1 MRFDIVVGNP
11 PYNNGM
17 DLDFIDLG
25 CKISN
30 KYCCMIVPAKWQTK
44 SDDACGC
51 ASKNLDYAEFRKRW
65 VHYISDVTFYP
76 YSKDVFNI
84 RTPDGVSYF
93 LIGKEKQD
101 TATVTNIC
109 NINRHFNSSERRS
122 ILNRESLLNCGNS
135 LVKYLGNYK
144 VFQISD
150 YDLNKRYKVF
160 VTCMTA
166 DMRTCGIC
174 DPIGPTRIIDS
185 IHEVDEVYMSDCIFS
200 SDNKQEC
207 EYFISW
213 FKTRFTRFF
222 LVMNISKLTRTA
234 TDDSFRFIPAPP
246 GGKFDHVFTEQE
258 LYDYYKIP
266 DKYIEIIESSV
277 RDLINK

>member
-30 KYCCMIVPAKWQTK
+30 KYCCMIVPAKWQTT
-44 SDDACGC
+44 SDDYRGC

-65 VHYISDVTFYP
+65 VPYMSHVTFYP
-76 YSKDVFNI
+76 YCNDVFNI
-84 RTPDGVSYF
+84 QTPDGVSYF

-101 TATVTNIC
+101 VATVTNIC

-122 ILNRESLLNCGNS
+122 ILNRESLLNFGNS
-135 LVKYLGNYK
+135 LVDYLGNYK

-150 YDLNKRYKVF
+150 YDLNKRYQVW
-160 VTCMTA
+160 VTCMFGFI
-166 DMRTCGIC
+166 RTSGIW
-174 DPIGPTRIIDS
+174 DPIGTTRIIDS
-185 IHEVDEVYMSDCIFS
+185 KHEVSEVYMSDCIFS
-200 SDNKQEC
+200 SDDKQEC

-222 LVMNISKLTRTA
+222 FVMNVSKLTRTA
-234 TDDSFRFIPAPP
+234 TDDCFRFIPIPP
-246 GGKFDHVFTEQE
+246 NNKFDHKFTEQE

-277 RDLINK
+277 RYLE